1 MAYAMLVFGAIY
13 FTIDVI
19 DFWSAVMMLIIIMDP
34 LGNIPLFHSV
44 LGGIPEESRRRVMIR
59 ELFIALGILTMFLFL
74 GNHILSI
81 LGLQKPAISIGGG
94 VVLFLI
100 AINMVFPQHG
110 LRSDTERE
118 DPSIVPLAIPFVA
131 GPSAIAALILM
142 ASREPE
148 RMGTWM
154 AALAIAWSVTAACIL
169 SSKGI
174 MRIIG
179 RRGLRAAVKLMG
191 MLLILISIQMI
202 LNGIQVYTGQ

>member
-1 MAYAMLVFGAIY
+1 MLVFVAIY
-13 FTIDVI
+13 FTLQVM
-19 DFWSAVMMLIIIMDP
+19 DFWSAVLMLVIIMDP

-44 LGGIPEESRRRVMIR
+44 LSGIPEEKRHRVMVR
-59 ELFIALGILTMFLFL
+59 ELFIALGILTTFLFL

-81 LGLQKPAISIGGG
+81 LGLEKPAISIGGG

-110 LRSDTERE
+110 LRTDTERQ
-118 DPSIVPLAIPFVA
+118 DPFIVPLAIPFIA

-142 ASREPE
+142 ASREPG

-154 AALAIAWSVTAACIL
+154 AALAAAWAITAAFL
-169 SSKGI
+169 LASNRI

-179 RRGLRAAVKLMG
+179 KRGLRAAVKLMG

>member
-1 MAYAMLVFGAIY
+1 MLVFVAIY
-13 FTIDVI
+13 FTLQVM
-19 DFWSAVMMLIIIMDP
+19 DFWSAVLMLVIIMDP

-44 LGGIPEESRRRVMIR
+44 LSGIPEASRHRVMVR
-59 ELFIALGILTMFLFL
+59 ELALGILTTFLFL

-81 LGLQKPAISIGGG
+81 LGLEKPAISIGGG

-110 LRSDTERE
+110 LRTDTERQ
-118 DPSIVPLAIPFVA
+118 DPFIVPLAIPFIA

-142 ASREPE
+142 ASREPG

-154 AALAIAWSVTAACIL
+154 AALAAAWAITAAFL
-169 SSKGI
+169 LASNRI

-179 RRGLRAAVKLMG
+179 KRGLRAAVKLMG

>member
-1 MAYAMLVFGAIY
+1 MLVFVAIY
-13 FTIDVI
+13 FTLEVM
-19 DFWSAVMMLIIIMDP
+19 DFWSAVLMLVIIMDP

-44 LGGIPEESRRRVMIR
+44 LSGIPEASRPRVMVR
-59 ELFIALGILTMFLFL
+59 ELFIALGILAIFLFL

-81 LGLQKPAISIGGG
+81 LGLEKPAISIGGG

-110 LRSDTERE
+110 LRADTERQ
-118 DPSIVPLAIPFVA
+118 DPFIVPLAIPFIA

-142 ASREPE
+142 ASREPG

-154 AALAIAWSVTAACIL
+154 AALTTAWAVTAAFL
-169 SSKGI
+169 LASNRI
-174 MRIIG
+174 MLIIG
-179 RRGLRAAVKLMG
+179 KRGLRAAVKLMG

-202 LNGIQVYTGQ
+202 LNGIQIYRVP